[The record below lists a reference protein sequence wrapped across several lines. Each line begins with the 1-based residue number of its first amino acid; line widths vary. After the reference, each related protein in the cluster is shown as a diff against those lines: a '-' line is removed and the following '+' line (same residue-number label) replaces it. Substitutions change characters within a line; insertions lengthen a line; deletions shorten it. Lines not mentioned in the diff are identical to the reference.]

1 VHAGRAWCLGAA
13 CLLAGA
19 GALAAQEPANPDSVL
34 AAEKPVMLTPFVA
47 PGYTPEQGALLTA
60 GALISFRTSP
70 AFLHGAVGQLVQRS
84 TITLNASYS
93 TTGAVTVNAD
103 LASYWNGDRRR
114 LFFKFALKDMPD
126 HYWGVGY
133 EAGKAPDTDSTT
145 AYQRTSWVV
154 SPKILW
160 KVKPNLFVGGL
171 IDLNR
176 TAAADVSPG
185 VAADPYY
192 QEFGPANFNAGLGL
206 VVLHDSRDVAANAW
220 RGLYLS
226 SQFSVYG
233 PPGEND
239 YQVYDLEYRQYRQL
253 GRPGRTLAWTA
264 RGRLTN
270 GEVPWAELSMVGSST
285 DLRGYRQG
293 RYRDKA
299 MLYAIG
305 EYRHQFESAGRP
317 TGLSRHGLVGW
328 VGAGSVG
335 GSFADLDKWLPNWG
349 VGYRFE
355 VQPRMSVRADVGFG
369 REYLDSGNKYVP
381 SVYFGFTEAF

>member
-1 VHAGRAWCLGAA
+1 MHAGRAWCLGAA

-19 GALAAQEPANPDSVL
+19 GALPAQEPANPDSVL
-34 AAEKPVMLTPFVA
+34 AAEKPVMFTPFVA

-70 AFLHGAVGQLVQRS
+70 AFLHGAVAQLVQRS

-160 KVKPNLFVGGL
+160 KVKPDLFVGGL

-192 QEFGPANFNAGLGL
+192 QEFGPANFNAGIGL
-206 VVLHDSRDVAANAW
+206 VILHDSRDVAANAW

-226 SQFSVYG
+226 SQFAVYG

-239 YQVYDLEYRQYRQL
+239 YQVSDLEYRQYRQL

-305 EYRHQFESAGRP
+305 EYRHQFENAGRP

-335 GSFADLDKWLPNWG
+335 GSFADLDHWLPNWG

-369 REYLDSGNKYVP
+369 REFLDSGNKYVP